1 MKRWKILNKLDP
13 KNNKNINDKIIKIIL
28 ANRGLTSKK
37 EVNDFLHPGL
47 ESLTPENVGINTGQL
62 RKFIDRL
69 INAITKK
76 EQIIVYG
83 DYDVDGITGTAILW
97 EVLNRAGAK
106 VLPFI
111 PDRVDEGYGLSIA
124 GIDNLISKI
133 ENIRLIITVD
143 NGIVANEAVDYANS
157 KGIEVIITDHHTLGK
172 TLPSAST
179 IIHTTTLCGAGIAY
193 LLSKAVKSKI
203 LHEEDLGRDDHLELA
218 ALGTVADM
226 VPLLGPNRA
235 IVKFG
240 LANLASTS
248 RPGLIEIYKNAG
260 CEKNIFSCYE
270 VGFIIAPRLNASG
283 RIENAMDSLRLL
295 CTKDRL
301 RAKKLADKLEE
312 TNKERQFLMKE
323 AADDSILKIKK
334 QQTSIKKI
342 LIVSHENYNQGIIGL
357 VAGKL
362 VEEFYRPSIVIS
374 KGNTHSKASVRSI
387 EGFNIIEFLRS
398 KSEFFVNV
406 GGHPMAAG
414 FTIETSRLTQFQS
427 ELENAAES
435 ILENDLLTRQLKI
448 DLELPFEYITA
459 DLHIAIQKLAP
470 FGMKNPEPVFN
481 SEGLL
486 ITDMRIIG
494 KEGKHLKLKVKSQ
507 NSNIKNG
514 EIEAIGFGMGE
525 MSSGIKI
532 GDTINAAYT
541 IDQNTWNGNTNLQLK
556 LKDIRIN
563 SALDY

>member
-1 MKRWKILNKLDP
+1 MKRWKLLNQQKVT
-13 KNNKNINDKIIKIIL
+13 NKKKVNENIIKLLL
-28 ANRGLTSKK
+28 ANRGISSKK
-37 EVNDFLHPGL
+37 DIDDYLNPNL
-47 ESLTPENVGINTGQL
+47 ENISFDSVGIGDT
-62 RKFIDRL
+62 RIKKFLERI
-69 INAITKK
+69 ISAITKK

-124 GIDNLISKI
+124 GINKLISKTD
-133 ENIRLIITVD
+133 NIKLIITVD
-143 NGIVANEAVDYANS
+143 NGIVANEAINYANS
-157 KGIEVIITDHHTLGK
+157 KGIEVIITDHHTVGK
-172 TLPSAST
+172 TLPDAGN

-193 LLSKAVKSKI
+193 LLSKAIKNKI
-203 LHEEDLGRDDHLELA
+203 LHKTDLNSDDHLELA

-235 IVKFG
+235 IVKYG
-240 LANLASTS
+240 LEKLAFTT
-248 RPGLIEIYKNAG
+248 RPGLIELYKNAG
-260 CEKNIFSCYE
+260 CEKNVFSCYE

-323 AADDSILKIKK
+323 AAEDSILRIKN
-334 QQTSIKKI
+334 QETNIKKI

-374 KGNTHSKASVRSI
+374 IGETHSKASVRSV

-398 KSEFFVNV
+398 KSEYFVNV

-414 FTIETSRLTQFQS
+414 FTIETSKLTEFQTAL
-427 ELENAAES
+427 ELAAES
-435 ILENDLLTRQLKI
+435 TLDPETLKRQLKI
-448 DLELPFEYITA
+448 DLEIPFELITQELYS
-459 DLHIAIQKLAP
+459 DLQKMAP
-470 FGMKNPEPVFN
+470 FGMKNPEPVFC
-481 SEGLL
+481 SSGLKIMDL
-486 ITDMRIIG
+486 RILG
-494 KEGKHLKLKVKSQ
+494 QEGKHLKLKLKSG
-507 NSNIKNG
+507 NSESVGFGID
-514 EIEAIGFGMGE
+514 AIGFGMGQRAGE
-525 MSSGIKI
+525 LAV
-532 GDTINAAYT
+532 GDSISAAYT
-541 IDQNTWNGNTNLQLK
+541 IDQNTWNGSTNLQLK
-556 LKDIRIN
+556 LKDIRLN
-563 SALDY
+563 